1 MFQSHLMS
9 YYGIFISTLI
19 IGTGGVTVRN
29 KSHIIVFVH
38 ICLADIVAVIVI
50 ICVQRT
56 CVTFI
61 LHNLFPIMPLAGAAS
76 ARRKPGTGFSDAISG
91 GLSRPAAQTSERKNA
106 IERFF
111 SLICSEESLLPFQA
125 GYLSCPSHKDLCR
138 IQEPDRARFPP
149 YGCFVR
155 CVCNNPQS

>member
-1 MFQSHLMS
+1 MS

-111 SLICSEESLLPFQA
+111 SLICS
-125 GYLSCPSHKDLCR
+125 
-138 IQEPDRARFPP
+138 
-149 YGCFVR
+149 
-155 CVCNNPQS
+155 